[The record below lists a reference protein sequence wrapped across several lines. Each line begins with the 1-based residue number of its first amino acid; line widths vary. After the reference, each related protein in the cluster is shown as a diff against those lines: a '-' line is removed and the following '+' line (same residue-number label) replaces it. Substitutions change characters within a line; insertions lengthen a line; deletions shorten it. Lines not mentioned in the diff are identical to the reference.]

1 MLNHKY
7 VLSAACVAAAAG
19 LFVVNSPAQ
28 DATVTKSTSTVTFNV
43 GDKDVDMKLPAGI
56 AAKDFNADRGVEN
69 AFENLTEAALSTTG
83 FDNIVAQLVDQ
94 DRDRI
99 KQSLDD
105 NKLSWGNMEKNDSK
119 RFKDAIAA
127 LESSWKG
134 KYNAK
139 FDLDKNKVFTKEF
152 IHIQTGEISD
162 PQQLVGKW
170 PVNATELKSNN
181 AQGKV
186 TQADADE
193 AKNKAFGGNVNLEKG
208 RNIAIAHIVGSHN
221 MPGINASMIKESAKG
236 WQFDVPNNIT
246 APRLYEN
253 VVANLNYIEQNKAN
267 LPGDVND
274 GYRMVAHAMALAL
287 YDVNLTRDV
296 HLAKDL
302 DAGAARP
309 ADNKTGTAIDK

>member
-28 DATVTKSTSTVTFNV
+28 DATVTKTTSTVTFNV

-56 AAKDFNADRGVEN
+56 SSKDFNADRGIEN
-69 AFENLTEAALSTTG
+69 AFETLTESALAKNG
-83 FDNIVAQLVDQ
+83 LDNIVGQFVDQ

-99 KQSLDD
+99 KQSLDT
-105 NKLSWGNMEKNDSK
+105 NKLSWGNMENNNSK
-119 RFKDAIAA
+119 RFTDAIAA

-139 FDLDKNKVFTKEF
+139 FELDKDKVFTKEF
-152 IHIQTGEISD
+152 IHIQTGEVSD

-170 PVNATELKSNN
+170 PVTATELRGLDN
-181 AQGKV
+181 AQGKM
-186 TQADADE
+186 TQADADQ
-193 AKNKAFGGNVNLEKG
+193 AKNKAFGGDVNLEKG

-221 MPGINASMIKESAKG
+221 MPGVHASLIKESAKG
-236 WQFDVPNNIT
+236 WQFDVPNTLT

-253 VVANLNYIEQNKAN
+253 IVANLNYIEQNKAS

-274 GYRMVAHAMALAL
+274 GYRMVSHAMALAI

-296 HLAKDL
+296 HIVKNL

-309 ADNKTGTAIDK
+309 AGTAVDK